1 MTHDAPSASQTSQSR
16 SYTDDKDFRDAVLNS
31 TNFYRNQHNASTL
44 GWNSSLASFAS
55 NVANKCIFKHSGGA
69 FGENLASGYLNVTA
83 SIEGWG
89 NERSKY
95 DFSDPH
101 FGEKTGH
108 FTQLVWKATT
118 SLGCGRQECG
128 QAGERNQA
136 KGTAPGWFLVCEYWP
151 RGNVNSKEQ
160 FSQNVQKQVSR
171 ESAAAKPAVGWML
184 ALMIFGATVA
194 LIR

>member
-1 MTHDAPSASQTSQSR
+1 MFYESLGSR
-16 SYTDDKDFRDAVLNS
+16 LLT
-31 TNFYRNQHNASTL
+31 TNQ
-44 GWNSSLASFAS
+44 
-55 NVANKCIFKHSGGA
+55 GGP

-83 SIEGWG
+83 GIEGWG
-89 NERSKY
+89 NERGKY

-101 FGEKTGH
+101 FGQDTGH

-128 QAGERNQA
+128 QPNERNQA

-151 RGNVNSKEQ
+151 PGNVNSKEQ

-171 ESAAAKPAVGWML
+171 ESAAARSAVGWML
-184 ALMIFGATVA
+184 ALMILGAPAA
-194 LIR
+194 LIL